1 MPKPLILGGYT
12 PDWGTVTGGLVSG
25 VFRKVEVSDDI
36 LSKAIDVSIGGTF
49 VATINIERYIGSD
62 WRIIEQLTA
71 PAERYIENRKA
82 YPIRLNCVAYT
93 SGTVDYALEA

>member
-12 PDWGTVTGGLVSG
+12 PDWGKVTGGLVSG
-25 VFRKVEVSDDI
+25 EFKKVEASDEI
-36 LSKAIDVSIGGTF
+36 LSRAIDVSIGGTF
-49 VATINIERYIGSD
+49 VATIYIERYIGGD
-62 WRIIEQLTA
+62 WRAIEAITS

-82 YPIRLNCVAYT
+82 YPIRLNCIAYT

>member
-25 VFRKVEVSDDI
+25 VFTKVDTSDDI

-49 VATINIERYIGSD
+49 VATINIERYIGGD

-82 YPIRLNCVAYT
+82 YPIRLKCAAYT